1 MTATRSA
8 TGDLASELFALLRE
22 TDPVHWKEDVA
33 DRARERWARIR
44 ARIDQLGASFEHA
57 RRPALRDAVE
67 HVAELVKQEPADAEQ
82 HLHKGYWMALRARLM
97 PAYERLAAQL
107 RADSLPAP
115 TLRPTNWSRI
125 AFHVASALGAL
136 VLLEI
141 VLTPAGTLWATGLFA
156 STFWFLETGRAL
168 SERMNDRLMRVRFFQ
183 LIIHPHEV
191 HRVNSATWYATALL
205 ALALFSPAAA
215 SAAALAVLG
224 IGDPLAGLV
233 GRRWGRRPLVG
244 GRTLEGSIA
253 FVLGGTVAAFG
264 VLSLAHP
271 VLGLGALL
279 AISVAAAVAGAV
291 AEVASRRVDDNM
303 SVPLAAAAAA
313 TLVGLLLGV
322 PL

>member
-1 MTATRSA
+1 MNATRSA

-33 DRARERWARIR
+33 ERARERWGRIR
-44 ARIDQLGASFEHA
+44 VRIDQVGTSIEHA
-57 RRPALRDAVE
+57 RRPGLRDAVAN
-67 HVAELVKQEPADAEQ
+67 VAALVKEESAGAEQ
-82 HLHKGYWMALRARLM
+82 PLHKGYWMALRARLM

-125 AFHVASALGAL
+125 AFHVSSALGAL
-136 VLLEI
+136 LLLEVI
-141 VLTPAGTLWATGLFA
+141 LTPAGTLWATGLFA

-168 SERMNDRLMRVRFFQ
+168 SDRMNDRLMRVRFFQ
-183 LIIHPHEV
+183 RIIHPHEV

-205 ALALFSPAAA
+205 TLAIFSPTIS
-215 SAAALAVLG
+215 SAVALAVLG

-233 GRRWGRRPLVG
+233 GRRWGRTPLVG

-253 FVLGGTVAAFG
+253 FVIGGSAAGLGI
-264 VLSLAHP
+264 LLLAHP
-271 VLGLGALL
+271 VAGFGALL
-279 AISVAAAVAGAV
+279 TMGVAAAIAGAA
-291 AEVASRRVDDNM
+291 AEVASRRVDDNL

-313 TLVGLLLGV
+313 TVVGLLLGV